1 MPPTKDKITILVNL
15 LNSPWIQIGTQ
26 RGAAKGN
33 GNRRGEMINGETKD
47 EIRGKDFSVNILV
60 DGSTVEGIKHLLPRR
75 EHLRAGHSVG
85 FTKSFMMP

>member
-1 MPPTKDKITILVNL
+1 MGTKV
-15 LNSPWIQIGTQ
+15 
-26 RGAAKGN
+26 
-33 GNRRGEMINGETKD
+33 
-47 EIRGKDFSVNILV
+47 EIRGKDFNVNILV